1 MRVWKHF
8 VTITKHRHLV
18 IKYCFKLGIPWQ
30 GLIHDLSKYSSIEFF
45 NGAKFYQGTRSP
57 NDREREVK
65 GYSEAWMHHKG
76 RNKHHYEYWTD
87 VNLNTNEYEAVKMP
101 IKYLKEM
108 FADRIAA
115 SRIYKGND
123 YTNASPYEYFIS
135 HSAIKR
141 MHPESKKIMNEWL
154 FKLKNEGEKITFKY
168 IKNNY
173 PNSLKY

>member
-1 MRVWKHF
+1 MHVWKHF

-18 IKYCFKLGIPWQ
+18 MKYCFKLRIPWQ
-30 GLIHDLSKYSSIEFF
+30 GLIHDLSKYSYIEFY

-57 NDREREVK
+57 NDQEREVK

-76 RNKHHYEYWTD
+76 RNKHHYEYWVD

-108 FADRIAA
+108 LADRIAA
-115 SRIYKGND
+115 SRIYKGKA
-123 YTNASPYEYFIS
+123 YTDASPYEYFIT
-135 HSAIKR
+135 HAAIKR
-141 MHPESKKIMNEWL
+141 MHPESVKIMNEWL
-154 FKLKNEGEKITFKY
+154 LKIKNEGEKATFKY
-168 IKNNY
+168 IKKNY